1 LNAAFDLRAASYDE
15 EFTGTSIGR
24 LMRQAVWR
32 RCDVRFQPGSRVLE
46 MNCGT
51 GEDAVHLGKRGVRVF
66 ATDSATHMVE
76 IAALKIAQAE
86 VGNVVTV
93 AQLAWE
99 QLDRLDEGLFDGA
112 LSNFGGLNCVAHI
125 EAIKEPLARCLRP
138 GATALLCVMGPLTPW
153 EWIWYLLRK
162 QPAKAFRRLK
172 QDGTMW
178 SGVRV
183 RYPSIR
189 ALRRALAPEFRAV
202 RISAIGAIVPPPYAE
217 PWARRHPKLLRRLNR
232 WERRMETVPPL
243 PWLADHYL
251 LELERVAVGAN
262 GPERVKARKRVGP
275 TGE

>member
-1 LNAAFDLRAASYDE
+1 MNAAFDSRAASYDHG
-15 EFTGTSIGR
+15 FTGTTIGR

-32 RCDVRFQPGSRVLE
+32 RCDARFPTGSRVLE

-66 ATDSATHMVE
+66 ATDIATSMVE
-76 IAALKIAQAE
+76 IASQKIAQAE
-86 VGNVVTV
+86 VGNLVTV

-99 QLDRLDEGLFDGA
+99 QLDLLEEGLFDGA

-125 EAIKEPLARCLRP
+125 ESVKQPLASRLRP
-138 GATALLCVMGPLTPW
+138 GAIALLCVMGPLTPW

-162 QPAKAFRRLK
+162 QPGKAFRRLK
-172 QDGTMW
+172 PEGTTW
-178 SGVRV
+178 SGLRI

-189 ALRRALAPEFRAV
+189 AIRRAFAPEFRAV
-202 RISAIGAIVPPPYAE
+202 RISAIGAILPPPYAE
-217 PWARRHPKLLRRLNR
+217 RWARRHPAMLKRLDR

-251 LELERVAVGAN
+251 LELERVAAVDQF
-262 GPERVKARKRVGP
+262 ERLKDRKRADP